1 MQEIK
6 ETSLVVVVLEPEIGH
21 AEEFPLLLH
30 VLVFVSCSVNT
41 WRLAASR
48 ADTLLGVCM
57 KKKEREREHMQS
69 HFESAA
75 NRNYNVWVYTLVYRY
90 ILIKTICI
98 HTTFYPPF
106 FSSTSCRF
114 SLSQKQWV
122 ACLWLSVL
130 VTDTHWI
137 ANWETSVVSVCHPS
151 KTKKKQEK
159 ESLGIHIY
167 STIAN
172 GLFNVVALGLHG
184 YLNLLIQRLVINA
197 LDNTDFGVKFLRRE
211 ENRRA
216 QRKPL
221 EVRLRST
228 NLSPR
233 TSSGSNLGCSGG
245 RRGWWS
251 LCQSDSLT

>member
-57 KKKEREREHMQS
+57 KERERERTHAEPFWICSKQELQCMGV
-69 HFESAA
+69 HTIVIFCMCAH
-75 NRNYNVWVYTLVYRY
+75 
-90 ILIKTICI
+90 LI
-98 HTTFYPPF
+98 FYPPF

-184 YLNLLIQRLVINA
+184 YLNLLIQRLVINT
-197 LDNTDFGVKFLRRE
+197 LDNTDFGVKFLRKE
-211 ENRRA
+211 ENQRA

-228 NLSPR
+228 NLSPH
-233 TSSGSNLGCSGG
+233 TSSGSNPGRSGG
-245 RRGWWS
+245 RRRWWS